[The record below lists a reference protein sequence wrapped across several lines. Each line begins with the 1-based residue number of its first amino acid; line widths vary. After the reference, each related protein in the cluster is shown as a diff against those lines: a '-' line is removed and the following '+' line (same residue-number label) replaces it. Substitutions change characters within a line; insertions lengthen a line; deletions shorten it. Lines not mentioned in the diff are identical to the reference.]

1 MGRLAA
7 ALRFEGVT
15 IVAFKDIL
23 LHISSY
29 PEPSRDGVIEMAV
42 ELAATMGAEM
52 TALAFEYDI
61 FVPSTPLAG
70 MFLDVGG
77 MIAAEREKSLA
88 NAKAGLD
95 VFAAAALK
103 HGVTHHCIL
112 ERSVSGM
119 VPDAVIDHARLH
131 DLTVIP
137 AGGTGDFQQYIA
149 EKVIFGS
156 GRPVVVLPNPATDA
170 ATKPRLQ
177 RLERV
182 GIAWDSSRPAARAIA
197 DAMPVL
203 RQAKMVRSITVT
215 NEKTIATNRSA
226 ADLSRHLGLH
236 GIELFHDEEDLAG
249 RSIGET
255 LAQFAQMH
263 SLDMLVMGAY
273 GHWRLR
279 DFFLGGATKSIIANP
294 TLPIFLSH

>member
-1 MGRLAA
+1 M
-7 ALRFEGVT
+7 
-15 IVAFKDIL
+15 AFKDIL

-29 PEPSRDGVIEMAV
+29 PEPSYDGVVEMAV
-42 ELAATMGAEM
+42 ELAATLDAEM

-61 FVPSTPLAG
+61 FIPSSPMAG

-77 MIAAEREKSLA
+77 MVEAERQKSLA

-103 HGVTHHCIL
+103 HAVKHHHIL
-112 ERSVSGM
+112 ERSISGM
-119 VPDAVIDHARLH
+119 VPDAVTDHARVH

-137 AGGTGDFQQYIA
+137 AGGIGDFQQFIA

-156 GRPVVVLPNPATDA
+156 GRPVVVLPNPATNA
-170 ATKPRLQ
+170 ATKPRAQ
-177 RLERV
+177 RLGRI
-182 GIAWDSSRPAARAIA
+182 GIAWDASRPAARALA

-203 RQAKMVRSITVT
+203 RQAKMVRSVTVT
-215 NEKTIATNRSA
+215 NEKKIATNRSA
-226 ADLSRHLGLH
+226 ADLSRHLALH
-236 GIELFHDEEDLAG
+236 GIELHHDEVDIAG
-249 RSIGET
+249 RSIGEA
-255 LAQFAQMH
+255 LAQYAETH

-279 DFFLGGATKSIIANP
+279 DFFLGGATKSIIASP